1 MAATQRMWYIV
12 MDVKN
17 DYAVTT
23 KEHICEAIL
32 LVSQQ
37 ANGAC
42 LGLRL
47 KGIMQRTNIT
57 IHETLQPRGN

>member
-1 MAATQRMWYIV
+1 
-12 MDVKN
+12 MDVNN
-17 DYAVTT
+17 DYAVPT

-32 LVSQQ
+32 VVSQQ

-47 KGIMQRTNIT
+47 KWIMQRTNIT
-57 IHETLQPRGN
+57 IQETLQPRGN